1 MLRGQWSEGCGG
13 ADASDDD
20 HDDDDDDDD
29 DGMDVV
35 AIFNPATGSF
45 QLHPVSGH
53 IDAR

>member
-1 MLRGQWSEGCGG
+1 MLRGRWSEGCGG
-13 ADASDDD
+13 AEASG
-20 HDDDDDDDD
+20 DDDDDDE

-35 AIFNPATGSF
+35 AIFDPATGSF